1 MFGMRQPLD
10 GPIFEKLE
18 DAQNWCIHAMISHFD
33 RRLGMSD
40 ARIELFKGMV
50 DCGPP
55 PDPARL
61 RDIERICES
70 VTERDAGQTV

>member
-1 MFGMRQPLD
+1 
-10 GPIFEKLE
+10 
-18 DAQNWCIHAMISHFD
+18 
-33 RRLGMSD
+33 MSD
-40 ARIELFKGMV
+40 ARIIELFKGMV

-70 VTERDAGQTV
+70 VTERGAGQTV